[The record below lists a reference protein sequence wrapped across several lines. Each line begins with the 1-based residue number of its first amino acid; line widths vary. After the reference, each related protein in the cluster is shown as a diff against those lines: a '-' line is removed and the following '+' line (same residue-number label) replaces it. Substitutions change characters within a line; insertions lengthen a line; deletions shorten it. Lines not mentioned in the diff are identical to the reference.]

1 MIQDE
6 FVGLELPVTL
16 AFCMALLA
24 SAVIARVLTRL
35 FPADAEDQT
44 EPEQLPGSHVRAH
57 DAPLTI
63 KKPALNTQ

>member
-24 SAVIARVLTRL
+24 SAVIARY
-35 FPADAEDQT
+35 
-44 EPEQLPGSHVRAH
+44 
-57 DAPLTI
+57 
-63 KKPALNTQ
+63 